1 MNQLNTSPKDVYEK
15 QLKEF
20 IEIKNKIEKDQSLTA
35 TFRLIS
41 AIAFLACLYFLVQNA
56 NTFTVFG
63 SAALLFVFIAF
74 VIKSLNLKRQKK
86 FYITLIDLN
95 QGELNGLE
103 GDYSFF
109 KNGIEFIN
117 PSHPYS
123 YDLDLFGDA
132 SFFQSIN
139 RTCLP
144 ESSLRLASI
153 LLKTLSNKQSI
164 LERQEAI
171 SVLKDKV
178 EFRQNFYAHGSEI
191 TNEESSQKAL
201 LSWLDTKSDIITGFI
216 RIASLTTPFI
226 CLALIISSIFV
237 DGLWSYI
244 MLIVAFH
251 WTIYGITVK
260 KINAYHQTIGKKH
273 NYLSGYQKVLELIRK
288 EDFDNASLIS
298 FKTNAEEAH
307 IAFSKLKKLT
317 GLFDYRLNGLFGPAM
332 NSFFLYDFHCIHALE
347 KWKKEHYEQVSQ
359 WLNTCEYLDALNSL
373 AGFAFNNP
381 KFIFPVI
388 SEGKPRVYFKS
399 LGHPLIPE
407 SKRITN
413 DFELGSSQN
422 LMIVTGANMAGKS
435 TFLRAVGLN
444 ALLAQIG
451 CPVCAIHGEAST
463 LDIYSSM
470 RTSDS
475 LKDQT
480 SYFHA
485 ELKRLKLIIDSA
497 RNGTPLLILIDEM
510 LKGTNS
516 DDKLSGS
523 IAMVEELKDLNCAS
537 IIATHDLALGDTEL
551 KYPDKICNFCFESLI
566 ENNDVTFDY
575 KMRQGKATNKNA
587 TFLMKKMGIIR

>member
-1 MNQLNTSPKDVYEK
+1 VNPSNTIPKDVYEK
-15 QLKEF
+15 QLKAF
-20 IEIKNKIEKDQSLTA
+20 TEIKSKIEKDQSLTG

-41 AIAFLACLYFLVQNA
+41 AIAFLTCLYFLFQNA
-56 NTFTVFG
+56 NTFTVSG

-86 FYITLIDLN
+86 FYTTLIDLN

-117 PSHPYS
+117 PTHPYS

-144 ESSLRLASI
+144 ESSFRLASI
-153 LLKTLSNKQSI
+153 LLKPLSNKQSI

-171 SVLKDKV
+171 GVLKDKI
-178 EFRQNFYAHGSEI
+178 EFRQHFYAHGNEI

-201 LSWLDTKSDIITGFI
+201 LSWLETKSDIITGFI
-216 RIASLTTPFI
+216 RAASLTTPFI

-251 WTIYGITVK
+251 WAIYGITVK

-273 NYLSGYQKVLELIRK
+273 NYLSGYQKVLELILK
-288 EDFDNASLIS
+288 EDFDNASLKS
-298 FKTNAEEAH
+298 FKANAEEAH

-317 GLFDYRLNGLFGPAM
+317 GMFDYRLNGLFGPAM

-347 KWKKEHYEQVSQ
+347 KWKKEHHEQVSQ
-359 WLNTCEYLDALNSL
+359 WLYTCEYLDGLNSL

-388 SEGKPRVYFKS
+388 SEGKPRIYFKS

-407 SKRITN
+407 SRRITN